1 MAGKRRRRGFGQGS
15 IRKRGQSWSITWR
28 ENGRRR
34 FMSAPDEDTAKRMLS
49 KILSDLALGAV
60 GLKPQLKNGP
70 TLAELAKPWLERRKR
85 THRAWMDDS
94 SRWKCHLEPF
104 FGKCRPFEVDPGMI
118 RRFVEAK
125 LAEGLAA
132 STCGHCIR
140 LLSTFYADIIEGHHS
155 TANPV
160 ASLPRS
166 TRRLYQS
173 TYDTRSTP
181 FLETLADV
189 RRVFLALPEPINVAF
204 ACGAFLGLRTAEVL
218 GLRWQDIDFHTRR
231 VHVTQQ
237 IQDGKAGPLKDSE
250 PRTVPLM
257 DSLVPI
263 LTAWKLKTGGE
274 GLLLQPSDT
283 SAGGR
288 PDIGSPSQFVRPET
302 LRKHLATALDDC
314 GLPSLSWYQC
324 TRHTFASL
332 FVLGGGSLEVLRQ
345 LMGHSSVTTTE
356 RYAHHKA
363 SLYRDT
369 IYTTLQ
375 VDLTA
380 PAGTVVP
387 ISARSVTNDV
397 MEGEPA
403 RKGAETLVAPEERF
417 ELPSLSTVSGRYRR

>member
-15 IRKRGQSWSITWR
+15 IRKRGQSWSLTWR
-28 ENGRRR
+28 ENGRRH
-34 FMSAPDEDTAKRMLS
+34 FMSAPDEDTAKRMLA
-49 KILSDLALGAV
+49 KILSDLALGTV
-60 GLKPQLKNGP
+60 GLKPQPKHGP
-70 TLAELAKPWLERRKR
+70 TLAELAEPWLKRREG
-85 THRAWMDDS
+85 THRAWMDDR
-94 SRWKCHLEPF
+94 SRWKCHLEPV
-104 FGKCRPFEVDPGMI
+104 FGKCRPFEVDAGMI
-118 RRFVEAK
+118 RWFVEEK
-125 LAEGLAA
+125 LAKGLAA

-140 LLSTFYADIIEGHHS
+140 LLSTFYADVIAGGNA
-155 TANPV
+155 TVNPV

-181 FLETLADV
+181 FLETMADV

-218 GLRWQDIDFHTRR
+218 GLRWQDVDLQGRR

-274 GLLLQPSDT
+274 GLLFKPADT

-288 PDIGSPSQFVRPET
+288 PDIGRPSQYVRPET
-302 LRKHLATALDDC
+302 MRKHLADALEKC
-314 GLPSLSWYQC
+314 GLPNLTWYQA
-324 TRHTFASL
+324 TRHTFASQ
-332 FVLGGGSLEVLRQ
+332 FVLGGGTLELLRQ
-345 LMGHSSVTTTE
+345 MMGHSSVTTTE
-356 RYAHHKA
+356 RYSHLKPD
-363 SLYRDT
+363 LYRET

-380 PAGTVVP
+380 PAGTLVP
-387 ISARSVTNDV
+387 ILAASATIDV
-397 MEGEPA
+397 IEGEPA
-403 RKGAETLVAPEERF
+403 RKGAESKGAPEERF
-417 ELPSLSTVSGRYRR
+417 ELPTRRLTAVCSAD